1 MTILKSLLVIWLLIA
16 VECKD
21 DKHFRGDSDTHF
33 TGENLPRL
41 TITLK
46 KLSNNTNIT
55 NVVSDDAEVTMKFKE
70 KDKKNSKDD
79 KKPSKDDKTIPKDNE
94 KSDTI
99 EATVK
104 FKTKV
109 KPNVSQEE
117 IYINILTSAEDTY
130 FIKIKYNIY
139 YQIIHEEVGLGCR
152 FLIDDITTNIPNG
165 NVVKDLNNKWLQN
178 TYGNENEIEIQ
189 Y

>member
-16 VECKD
+16 VGCKD

-46 KLSNNTNIT
+46 KLSNDVNIT
-55 NVVSDDAEVTMKFKE
+55 NIVSDDADITMRIKE
-70 KDKKNSKDD
+70 KDKKTPKDD
-79 KKPSKDDKTIPKDNE
+79 KKTSKDNE

-99 EATVK
+99 EATIK
-104 FKTKV
+104 FKIRV
-109 KPNVSQEE
+109 KPNVSQRE
-117 IYINILTSAEDTY
+117 IYINVLTSAEDTY

-152 FLIDDITTNIPNG
+152 FLIDDIITNIPNG
-165 NVVKDLNNKWLQN
+165 NVVKDLKDKWLQS
-178 TYGNENEIEIQ
+178 TYGNENKIEIQ